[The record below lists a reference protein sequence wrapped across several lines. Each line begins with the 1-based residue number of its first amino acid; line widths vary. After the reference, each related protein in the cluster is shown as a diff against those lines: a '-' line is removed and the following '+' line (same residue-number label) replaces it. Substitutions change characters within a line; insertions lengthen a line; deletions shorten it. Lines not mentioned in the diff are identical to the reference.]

1 MNRPFLSMYDANA
14 RPCREQN
21 LLISLSKHLYC
32 LADGTL
38 KHQKKE
44 LDPRIP
50 GKQLITRFVLLDVD
64 TGYVYGECHDKDSC
78 EDLAGFLARA
88 WIKKP
93 MHAMHGIPSIL
104 NVPAIAFKNP
114 SYKSDL
120 DLIVRS
126 TGLTLGELPS
136 GFSAGIH
143 AVKQFEAAV
152 QSLQWRGRWQSA
164 PTLADA
170 QACSALL
177 SAQASN
183 SLSHLWEKKWQDVP
197 PVPEAFLSEI
207 DGLYDERGAWREAP
221 FDIVLNGLPE
231 S

>member
-1 MNRPFLSMYDANA
+1 MPEPVGSRICSSACPSI
-14 RPCREQN
+14 CTVW
-21 LLISLSKHLYC
+21 S
-32 LADGTL
+32 DGTL

-64 TGYVYGECHDKDSC
+64 TGYVYGECHEKGES

-104 NVPAIAFKNP
+104 NVSSIALKNY

-120 DLIVRS
+120 EFIAQC
-126 TGLTLGELPS
+126 TGLTLGDLPF
-136 GFSAGIH
+136 GFSAGVH

-152 QSLQWRGRWQSA
+152 QSLLWAARGQSPA
-164 PTLADA
+164 TLSDA
-170 QACSALL
+170 QACSGIL
-177 SAQASN
+177 SARASN
-183 SLSHLWEKKWQDVP
+183 SLSHLWEKKWEDVP
-197 PVPEAFLSEI
+197 PVSDAFLSAI
-207 DGLYDERGAWREAP
+207 DGLYEERGAWREGP
-221 FDIVLNGLPE
+221 FDFVLNGIPE
-231 S
+231 T